1 MKETIQK
8 ELGLTSM
15 LLIDQRTGV
24 DMQTA
29 HPDDP
34 ICSEKRKQV
43 VSDSLI
49 VEVWAG
55 ILRAQ

>member
-1 MKETIQK
+1 
-8 ELGLTSM
+8 M

-43 VSDSLI
+43 VSDSLKI
-49 VEVWAG
+49 EVCVG